1 MKRILAVVAV
11 LLLLTSSA
19 SAALTG
25 PSGCKAGE
33 LAVIHSDVEAVW
45 TVYPASYSASFA
57 VADGGKTCFFASP
70 TAGEATIIA
79 ASVAD
84 GQPVIDTH
92 VIYNGVEV
100 PAPEPSPLP
109 TPEPKPETI
118 ESVIKSKAKDK
129 DVAELTAL
137 AESFELVV
145 DGIDRGTI
153 TTPTGARET
162 FRRVWTEKGTAV
174 KLTALDELSAVIS
187 AISSHIDNSTLRG
200 LRGDY
205 ERAATAVRSVLPAPA
220 KESKP
225 VKPQMQ
231 NGSCPNGQCPTTQNR
246 WWYR

>member
-1 MKRILAVVAV
+1 MKRLLAIAFI
-11 LLLLTSSA
+11 LLLTSTA
-19 SAALTG
+19 SATLTG
-25 PSGCKAGE
+25 ATGCKAGE

-70 TAGEATIIA
+70 TEGEATIIA
-79 ASVAD
+79 ASVSD
-84 GQPVIDTH
+84 GLPVIDTH
-92 VIYNGVEV
+92 VIYNGVEI
-100 PAPEPSPLP
+100 PSPDPSPEPI
-109 TPEPKPETI
+109 PEPEKETL
-118 ESVIKSKAKDK
+118 ESVIKSEAKDK
-129 DVAELTAL
+129 DAAELTAL

-174 KLTALDELSAVIS
+174 KLTALDDLSALIS

-205 ERAATAVRSVLPAPA
+205 ERAAAAVRSVLPAPA
-220 KESKP
+220 KESEP
-225 VKPQMQ
+225 MKPQTQ
-231 NGSCPNGQCPTTQNR
+231 NGGCPNGQCPTTQNR

>member
-1 MKRILAVVAV
+1 MKRLLAIAIV
-11 LLLLTSSA
+11 LLLTSSV

-25 PSGCKAGE
+25 ATGCKAGE
-33 LAVIHSDVEAVW
+33 LAVVRSDVDAVW
-45 TVYPASYSASFA
+45 TVYPQTYSASYA
-57 VADGGKTCFFASP
+57 VSDDGKTLYFASP
-70 TAGEATIIA
+70 QEGKITVIA
-79 ASVAD
+79 ASVSD

-100 PAPEPSPLP
+100 PAPEPSPGP
-109 TPEPKPETI
+109 TPEPEKETL

-129 DVAELTAL
+129 DAAELTAL

-174 KLTALDELSAVIS
+174 KPAALDELSALIS

-205 ERAATAVRSVLPAPA
+205 ERAAAAVRSVLPAPA
-220 KESKP
+220 KESEP
-225 VKPQMQ
+225 MKPQTQ
-231 NGSCPNGQCPTTQNR
+231 NGGCPNGQCPTTQNR